1 MKNVIDD
8 IRELFQSYSTAVID
22 AIEKIPQSG
31 SDRIYF
37 RIATKDNSSYIATY
51 SKNIKE
57 NNTFINFSRHFN
69 SINCPVPEIYA
80 VNEMQTIYIQQ
91 DFGNTALLDK
101 LEQNGHNEYVY
112 SLFEKSVKALAHLQ
126 INGDK
131 GLDYNWC
138 ITSQKFGKQA
148 IMSDLL
154 YFKYYFLDTLKIPYD
169 KERLIED
176 FDALSTYLSHVDH
189 TYFMFRDFQSRNI
202 MVKDDEVYFID
213 YQGGMKGA
221 LQYDVAS
228 LLWQAK
234 AELSSEWK
242 NKLLEYYIN
251 CVEDILK
258 RPVDKSRFTAQYNGY
273 VLIRL
278 LQVLGAYG
286 FRGLFERKAHFLTS
300 IPLALKNIKEFV
312 SNTPIGISVL
322 EFDRLLHLIVADEV
336 IQQFENVKATVDTQL
351 TVTINSFSY
360 KKGIPADVSENG
372 GGFVFDCRG
381 ILNPGRFDEY
391 KTQSGLDKPVKDFLE
406 QQTEMLTFL
415 NSIYNIVDISVSE
428 YIKRGFKSLMINFG
442 CTGGQHRSVYAAEA
456 LARHLKNKF
465 KVKVQLTHINASNWL
480 C

>member
-154 YFKYYFLDTLKIPYD
+154 YFK
-169 KERLIED
+169 
-176 FDALSTYLSHVDH
+176 
-189 TYFMFRDFQSRNI
+189 
-202 MVKDDEVYFID
+202 
-213 YQGGMKGA
+213 
-221 LQYDVAS
+221 
-228 LLWQAK
+228 
-234 AELSSEWK
+234 
-242 NKLLEYYIN
+242 
-251 CVEDILK
+251 
-258 RPVDKSRFTAQYNGY
+258 
-273 VLIRL
+273 
-278 LQVLGAYG
+278 
-286 FRGLFERKAHFLTS
+286 
-300 IPLALKNIKEFV
+300 
-312 SNTPIGISVL
+312 
-322 EFDRLLHLIVADEV
+322 
-336 IQQFENVKATVDTQL
+336 
-351 TVTINSFSY
+351 
-360 KKGIPADVSENG
+360 
-372 GGFVFDCRG
+372 
-381 ILNPGRFDEY
+381 
-391 KTQSGLDKPVKDFLE
+391 
-406 QQTEMLTFL
+406 
-415 NSIYNIVDISVSE
+415 
-428 YIKRGFKSLMINFG
+428 
-442 CTGGQHRSVYAAEA
+442 
-456 LARHLKNKF
+456 
-465 KVKVQLTHINASNWL
+465 
-480 C
+480 